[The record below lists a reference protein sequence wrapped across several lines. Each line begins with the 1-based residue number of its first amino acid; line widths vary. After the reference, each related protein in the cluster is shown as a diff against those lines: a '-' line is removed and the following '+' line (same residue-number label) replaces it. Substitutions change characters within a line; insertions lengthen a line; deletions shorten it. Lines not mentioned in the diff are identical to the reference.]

1 VLNVTIYN
9 HRESSKVTGSMKVSQ
24 IP

>member
-1 VLNVTIYN
+1 MYN